1 MINIFGV
8 RELCMLDINMYN
20 RNDLIALG
28 VSVPG
33 ISKRVKPT
41 DTIPKCLFVSF
52 LILRFLF

>member
-41 DTIPKCLFVSF
+41 DTIPKCLCSF
-52 LILRFLF
+52 HF